1 MNNLQELLQSPLF
14 SLTLTAGSYL
24 LGQKIYK
31 LAHGFPLLHPVLIAV
46 IPVVLALEVIGV
58 DYHQYLQSTELF
70 TLLLGTAT
78 VALAVP
84 LYQQLH
90 LIRSHALPLTVTLV
104 AGAIFAPAI
113 ALLLGWAC
121 GATEITLLSL
131 APKSVTTPI
140 AIAVAESIGGLAAV
154 AAGTVI
160 CVGIIGAVIAPPIMD
175 RMNIHDPAVRG
186 FTMGLTAHAV
196 GTARAFEI
204 SPVCGAFASLGLA
217 LTGALTA
224 FTMPLVWELV
234 KILEIF

>member
-1 MNNLQELLQSPLF
+1 MSNLQELLLSPLF

-31 LAHGFPLLHPVLIAV
+31 LSRCFPLLHPVLMAV
-46 IPVVLALEVIGV
+46 IPVIVILHLTGL
-58 DYHQYLQSTELF
+58 DYLQYREGTEFF

-90 LIRSHALPLTVTLV
+90 LIRTHARALMWTLV
-104 AGAIFAPAI
+104 LGAIFTPAV
-113 ALLLGWAC
+113 ALGLGWIS
-121 GATEITLLSL
+121 GATEVTLLSL

-140 AIAVAESIGGLAAV
+140 AIAVAESIGGLATV

-160 CVGIIGAVIAPPIMD
+160 CAGIVGAVIAPPLMS
-175 RMNIHDPAVRG
+175 RMGIHNPAVRG
-186 FTMGLTAHAV
+186 FTMGLTAHAA

-204 SPVCGAFASLGLA
+204 SPVSGAFASLGLA

-224 FTMPLVWELV
+224 FTMPLAWELI
-234 KILEIF
+234 KLF